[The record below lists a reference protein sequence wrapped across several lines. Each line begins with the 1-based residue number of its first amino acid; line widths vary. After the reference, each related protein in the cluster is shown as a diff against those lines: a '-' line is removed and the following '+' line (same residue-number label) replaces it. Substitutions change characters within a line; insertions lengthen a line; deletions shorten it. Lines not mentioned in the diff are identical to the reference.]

1 MRHSAGQAS
10 APAEESSPN
19 ESPFVAPTRRG
30 VFAVAGAWPSVTA
43 RAAQEESFAGDDKP
57 ALSLGS
63 RNAER
68 PPPRALF
75 LLFSECPA
83 LRTHARADVRPNAP
97 ENSEN
102 ASNVD
107 GGVKDGARRAVGR
120 SRALR
125 GRAAAFVSA
134 SCCNAAVPEADAKT
148 GKTIF
153 GRRAASLVSEATLR
167 PYPIFFLSFFSSRLC
182 SLFVVPLARLT
193 QLFISSRALP
203 RRVRSGFVSFSF
215 SLGILPRRRA
225 RCARRCCRGQVMHHF
240 W

>member
-68 PPPRALF
+68 PPRALF

-102 ASNVD
+102 ASNAD
-107 GGVKDGARRAVGR
+107 SGVKDGARRAVGR

-167 PYPIFFLSFFSSRLC
+167 PILFSFFLSF
-182 SLFVVPLARLT
+182 P
-193 QLFISSRALP
+193 P
-203 RRVRSGFVSFSF
+203 G
-215 SLGILPRRRA
+215 
-225 RCARRCCRGQVMHHF
+225 CARYLSCPSLV
-240 W
+240 